1 MIKDYIAFDL
11 ETTGLDV
18 QKDAIIEIGALKVVD
33 GKVSERFIEFV
44 KPDKRISSMITNI
57 TGITN
62 EMVEDARP
70 TKDIIRDFVDF
81 CGDYILVGHNIMFD
95 YKFAKKYAQ
104 QYGYAFE
111 KRGLDT
117 LQIARKTLKQLESKS
132 LGGLCEHYHIINQA
146 AHRAYHDAL
155 ATAKIYHML
164 AHDFE
169 TTNIKLFIPEQLQYR
184 QKKVQPCTAKQI
196 EYLKL
201 LCCHHHIKMQEHPE
215 KLTRS
220 EASKLI
226 DNIISNY
233 GQIF

>member
-81 CGDYILVGHNIMFD
+81 CGDYVLVGHNIMFD

-117 LQIARKTLKQLESKS
+117 LQIA
-132 LGGLCEHYHIINQA
+132 
-146 AHRAYHDAL
+146 
-155 ATAKIYHML
+155 
-164 AHDFE
+164 
-169 TTNIKLFIPEQLQYR
+169 
-184 QKKVQPCTAKQI
+184 
-196 EYLKL
+196 
-201 LCCHHHIKMQEHPE
+201 
-215 KLTRS
+215 
-220 EASKLI
+220 
-226 DNIISNY
+226 
-233 GQIF
+233 